1 MLSLSQDSKAPRIRE
16 LNDSFRTTFVG
27 GAVLVTAAFEALPVD
42 LKARVLQRV
51 RTFEQFDDDNDPY
64 HEHDM
69 AFFDEGGERFFFKL
83 DYYSPDSCTGERGLT
98 PTNADHSNSVRNH
111 WPFRQR
117 CPML

>member
-51 RTFEQFDDDNDPY
+51 RTFEQFDDGNDPY

-83 DYYSPDSCTGERGLT
+83 DYYSPDLRHGSDDPANPAKTRRVLTIGL
-98 PTNADHSNSVRNH
+98 ASDY
-111 WPFRQR
+111 
-117 CPML
+117 